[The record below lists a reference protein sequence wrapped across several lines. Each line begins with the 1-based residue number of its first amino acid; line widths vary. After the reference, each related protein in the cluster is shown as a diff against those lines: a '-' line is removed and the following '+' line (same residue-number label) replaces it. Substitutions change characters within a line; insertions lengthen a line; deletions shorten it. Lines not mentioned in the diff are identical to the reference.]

1 MDGYG
6 LGMEIS
12 VWFYE
17 HCFALLKMGTCGTA
31 FQMDQLWFS
40 LFLSLSQFC
49 VEFHDLVGFL
59 ASLTKVFATSW
70 FRITSLKFAISNES
84 SFLPVWLAMLSEGI
98 LSEIESICWGSVGK
112 KESKKWVQ
120 FVSLAAN
127 KIRSSA
133 KGERNEYTSRVLFGK
148 YTLKNTFRKT
158 WWSLVYAPGY
168 VFCGKLAVYAIKI
181 IVLDKDSFELKV
193 LARC

>member
-70 FRITSLKFAISNES
+70 FRITSLKFAVSNES
-84 SFLPVWLAMLSEGI
+84 SCLCDSQCFQKGSWVKSRAFVEALLARKKARNGSSLFPWQQIKFGPQRRGKGMNILPGY
-98 LSEIESICWGSVGK
+98 
-112 KESKKWVQ
+112 
-120 FVSLAAN
+120 SLEN
-127 KIRSSA
+127 TLWKI
-133 KGERNEYTSRVLFGK
+133 LFGK
-148 YTLKNTFRKT
+148 HGGL
-158 WWSLVYAPGY
+158 WSML
-168 VFCGKLAVYAIKI
+168 
-181 IVLDKDSFELKV
+181 LDMFF
-193 LARC
+193 AANWQYIQ